1 MKCGCSGRVKA
12 IKCDWRIVVAG
23 FVAPG
28 VANLGSVCSAGVGQ
42 CPGKQRNASIRWCGR
57 TMRDCNG
64 CLLHCNRCTKDGSRY
79 GATMRDLRGRNST
92 EDCYM
97 DWIGCAK
104 DMFHLFHY
112 GATRLLERLLWMW
125 GQALRD
131 SDHLWLNALYHCAGS
146 VDSVDMLCWEKNWL
160 TEELWEEGAEIRYLN
175 NKKLTEERTQRW
187 MLPRRRGG
195 WEVMSCW
202 RAEIYTSKK
211 NFLRDSFFRVFVQS
225 LSLTWLFSSYIFAS
239 TCTHIIHITTHHIT
253 SHHMCI
259 TLQNVSGT
267 LCSLGDFLGFLL
279 SLFSLLLA
287 THWMFHLSFCEVFPC
302 VSTVFDIGFLV
313 LRGIC
318 GILEHG
324 RWILHFGTSTCRLP
338 RYLQHVTP
346 NITQTIVVFLLFL
359 HVLAILCGSGCGYR
373 ACVFL
378 VVLVVLAALAVLVG
392 LWLLLCLWLWFRLQL
407 WLVNRKYKPNQT
419 ESLRCHTYMFVQT
432 WKQGLPYSKL
442 TLLWKM
448 TRQLFYLKNAGFLR
462 TCKKHIK
469 IPCRRLPSDTCWQ
482 RHCTS
487 GGTKLQPQGVSKAPR
502 FVVKWMKQT
511 NRGDMSTTWNKTS
524 WLWWGDP
531 FQQASLK

>member
-1 MKCGCSGRVKA
+1 
-12 IKCDWRIVVAG
+12 
-23 FVAPG
+23 
-28 VANLGSVCSAGVGQ
+28 
-42 CPGKQRNASIRWCGR
+42 
-57 TMRDCNG
+57 
-64 CLLHCNRCTKDGSRY
+64 
-79 GATMRDLRGRNST
+79 
-92 EDCYM
+92 
-97 DWIGCAK
+97 
-104 DMFHLFHY
+104 
-112 GATRLLERLLWMW
+112 
-125 GQALRD
+125 
-131 SDHLWLNALYHCAGS
+131 
-146 VDSVDMLCWEKNWL
+146 
-160 TEELWEEGAEIRYLN
+160 
-175 NKKLTEERTQRW
+175 
-187 MLPRRRGG
+187 
-195 WEVMSCW
+195 MSCW

-225 LSLTWLFSSYIFAS
+225 LSLTWLFSSYILAS

-253 SHHMCI
+253 SHVHYLTECFRNS
-259 TLQNVSGT
+259 LQFGR
-267 LCSLGDFLGFLL
+267 LFGFPLVPV
-279 SLFSLLLA
+279 FLA
-287 THWMFHLSFCEVFPC
+287 TCNASMFHLSFCEVFPC

-346 NITQTIVVFLLFL
+346 NITQTIVVVLLFL
-359 HVLAILCGSGCGYR
+359 HVLAILCGCGCGYR

-378 VVLVVLAALAVLVG
+378 VVLVVLAALAVLVVLVG

-407 WLVNRKYKPNQT
+407 RLVNRKYKPNQT

-448 TRQLFYLKNAGFLR
+448 TRRLFYLKNAGFLR

>member
-1 MKCGCSGRVKA
+1 
-12 IKCDWRIVVAG
+12 
-23 FVAPG
+23 
-28 VANLGSVCSAGVGQ
+28 
-42 CPGKQRNASIRWCGR
+42 
-57 TMRDCNG
+57 
-64 CLLHCNRCTKDGSRY
+64 
-79 GATMRDLRGRNST
+79 
-92 EDCYM
+92 
-97 DWIGCAK
+97 
-104 DMFHLFHY
+104 
-112 GATRLLERLLWMW
+112 
-125 GQALRD
+125 
-131 SDHLWLNALYHCAGS
+131 
-146 VDSVDMLCWEKNWL
+146 
-160 TEELWEEGAEIRYLN
+160 
-175 NKKLTEERTQRW
+175 
-187 MLPRRRGG
+187 
-195 WEVMSCW
+195 
-202 RAEIYTSKK
+202 
-211 NFLRDSFFRVFVQS
+211 
-225 LSLTWLFSSYIFAS
+225 
-239 TCTHIIHITTHHIT
+239 
-253 SHHMCI
+253 MCI

-359 HVLAILCGSGCGYR
+359 HVLAILCGCGCGYR

-378 VVLVVLAALAVLVG
+378 VVLVVLAALAVLVVLVG

-407 WLVNRKYKPNQT
+407 RLVNRKYKPNQT

-448 TRQLFYLKNAGFLR
+448 TRRLFYLKNAGFLR